1 MSVIKLQVTHK
12 EVLSPVVV
20 PSEDGYD
27 IDKKLFQEY
36 EEARLWFDEM
46 EERIVKALEEAEY
59 ND

>member
-36 EEARLWFDEM
+36 EEARLWFGEM

>member
-1 MSVIKLQVTHK
+1 MSVIKLQVTHT
-12 EVLSPVVV
+12 ETLSPVVV